1 MFVSEDM
8 IAEAARRYGRPK
20 RGRFTAECTSAH
32 FDFIRSTQKRD
43 RAHDVTLYV
52 LKDDQLVVNAKHFYP
67 QGMFR
72 APSGGLEP
80 GESLE
85 DGIAR
90 ELMEETGCQATI
102 ERFLLIARVTFVRGE
117 TGRLLDVGMEDE
129 PAVSTISESADTID
143 WTSYVFQLRFS
154 GGDFAF
160 TDHREIREVS
170 LARLEDFERFSQFKR
185 DSDNGG
191 LHYRAALHDV
201 VRDLLVLPS

>member
-1 MFVSEDM
+1 MFVSKDM
-8 IAEAARRYGRPK
+8 IEEAARRYGQPK
-20 RGRFTAECTSAH
+20 RAWFTSECTSAH
-32 FDFIRSTQKRD
+32 FDFIRSTQKRN

-52 LKDDQLVVNAKHFYP
+52 VKGEQVVVNAKHFYP

-80 GESLE
+80 GESFE

-90 ELMEETGCQATI
+90 ELTEETGCRAAI
-102 ERFLLIARVTFVRGE
+102 ERFLLIARVTFVRGSR
-117 TGRLLDVGMEDE
+117 GRLLDVHSGAEPLSTNLDE
-129 PAVSTISESADTID
+129 ARDTIA
-143 WTSYVFQLRFS
+143 WTSYVFQLKYI

-170 LARLEDFERFSQFKR
+170 LANLEDFERFSRFKR

-191 LHYRAALHDV
+191 LHYRAALHDTV
-201 VRDLLVLPS
+201 KELLVLPA

>member
-8 IAEAARRYGRPK
+8 IEEAVRRYGQPK
-20 RGRFTAECTSAH
+20 RAHFTSECTSAH
-32 FDFIRSTQKRD
+32 FDFIRSTQKRN

-52 LKDDQLVVNAKHFYP
+52 LKDEHIVVNAKHFYP

-80 GESLE
+80 GESFE

-90 ELMEETGCQATI
+90 ELVEETGCRASI
-102 ERFLLIARVTFVRGE
+102 ERFLLIATVTFVRGKR
-117 TGRLLDVGMEDE
+117 GRLLDVSIDSEPLVEDV
-129 PAVSTISESADTID
+129 AQAGDTID
-143 WTSYVFQLRFS
+143 WTSYVFQLKYLS
-154 GGDFAF
+154 GDFVF

-170 LARLEDFERFSQFKR
+170 LARLDDFERFSGMKR

-201 VRDLLVLPS
+201 VKGLLVLPS